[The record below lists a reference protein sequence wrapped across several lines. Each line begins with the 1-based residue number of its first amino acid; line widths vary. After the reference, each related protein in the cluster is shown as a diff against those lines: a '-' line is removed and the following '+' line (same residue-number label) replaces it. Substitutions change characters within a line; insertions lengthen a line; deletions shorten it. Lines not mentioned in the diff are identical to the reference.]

1 MAEFRVFRLGFERS
15 FGIVVDS
22 KIIKLSKSLDT
33 FVFWTI
39 IWKWNLISEKDLNL
53 HEYDLYR
60 WLKNCQFPKMPRGR
74 DFRVPYKVKS
84 HSKSAPHK
92 VRRRV
97 YCYNSLI
104 PPRNA
109 HSAHSYPRANIE
121 CRIDQSRLGQ
131 SWTGSKPVVEKKFP
145 DACSSKE
152 MTLDISIPM
161 PAFVCKTSITSYA
174 HLLFR
179 AFQLESFL
187 YRTKETR
194 EECLETDPFSRYFFK
209 EL

>member
-1 MAEFRVFRLGFERS
+1 M
-15 FGIVVDS
+15 DS
-22 KIIKLSKSLDT
+22 KFDLGEFFFFFLPKYKRLFAWEIRKVSNFLKFFKILISLI
-33 FVFWTI
+33 FGWVSCISIGIRTI
-39 IWKWNLISEKDLNL
+39 IRNCSRFQNYQSFQIFGYICILNDYLKYPSEKDLNL
-53 HEYDLYR
+53 HEYHLYR
-60 WLKNCQFPKMPRGR
+60 WLKSCQFPKMPRER

-84 HSKSAPHK
+84 RSKSAPHK

-152 MTLDISIPM
+152 MTLDI
-161 PAFVCKTSITSYA
+161 
-174 HLLFR
+174 
-179 AFQLESFL
+179 
-187 YRTKETR
+187 
-194 EECLETDPFSRYFFK
+194 
-209 EL
+209 

>member
-1 MAEFRVFRLGFERS
+1 MYFDWDWELS

-39 IWKWNLISEKDLNL
+39 IWSSEKDLNL
-53 HEYDLYR
+53 HEYHLYR
-60 WLKNCQFPKMPRGR
+60 WLKSCQFPKMPRGR

-84 HSKSAPHK
+84 CSKSGPHK

-152 MTLDISIPM
+152 MTLDI
-161 PAFVCKTSITSYA
+161 
-174 HLLFR
+174 
-179 AFQLESFL
+179 
-187 YRTKETR
+187 
-194 EECLETDPFSRYFFK
+194 
-209 EL
+209 